1 MHRVSTIAEHVARP
15 VQIAAS
21 PVVAGSPSAGEGLA
35 VSTARV
41 CAVIVTW
48 NRKSYVTNVLHALAK
63 QTYPRILLDV
73 VVVDNSGTDGTLE
86 QLCAA
91 FNPERVV
98 DNDTERAHEPKFEQP
113 RVREWEPA
121 GQPGASNTL
130 GLSSLSIVR
139 NRANMG
145 GCGGFNT
152 GFAFV
157 EHWFCQNGLPG
168 PDFVWLVDDDVD
180 LPNDAMAN
188 LVRVMES
195 DPQIGLVGSRTC
207 DINDRA
213 RTIETTIYFNSDAG
227 TMQDDAPAG
236 HARHDE
242 HTQWIRKVGGP
253 RGQGGAEGYRGTM
266 NVDVVSACSM
276 LSRWRAVLGAWAPDG
291 KSRASGVGFWDHR
304 YFIYCDDADWCLRF
318 ARAGW
323 RVVLSLDAVVFH
335 TPWNLKLTPARIYY
349 ANRNRL
355 WMVQKTLPE
364 QRLREVTEK
373 AMRSFLFDSM
383 HAAAHRR
390 QFHARIILRTGL
402 DAAENVVGKTGSD
415 GPPAMP
421 TGQAFAQTGVL
432 RGGRVAVL
440 ASSADA
446 MRHFAQV
453 QRVVR
458 EHVQQTPGAVEPT
471 WIPIVRND
479 VANPPANAVIY
490 GRHLGSRLKKQWYVL
505 LKRPRAVVVLD
516 QVNDFPV
523 LLCAPWTI
531 HVDSKKPEIAQIERD
546 GWMARLGFAW
556 RWVRARPKMLR
567 YARTVRPFVAGTRYG

>member
-1 MHRVSTIAEHVARP
+1 LSTIADQITRP
-15 VQIAAS
+15 VQVIATPAL
-21 PVVAGSPSAGEGLA
+21 GGEA
-35 VSTARV
+35 TDAPERPVSTARV

-48 NRKSYVTNVLHALAK
+48 NRKAYLTSVLQALAR

-73 VVVDNSGTDGTLE
+73 VVVDNAGTDGTLDH
-86 QLCAA
+86 LCAS

-98 DNDTERAHEPKFEQP
+98 DNDTDKAHEPRFDAP
-113 RVREWEPA
+113 RVRGWEPP
-121 GQPGASNTL
+121 GRPGAPNTL

-157 EHWFCQNGLPG
+157 EQWFCKQGLPG
-168 PDFVWLVDDDVD
+168 PDFVWLVDDDAD
-180 LPNDAMAN
+180 LPPDALSH

-195 DPQIGLVGSRTC
+195 DPTIGLVGSRTC

-213 RTIETTIYFNSDAG
+213 RTIETTIYFNADSG

-236 HARHDE
+236 HPRHE
-242 HTQWIRKVGGP
+242 QHKSWIATVGGP

-266 NVDVVSACSM
+266 DVDVVSACSM
-276 LSRWRAVLGAWAPDG
+276 LSRWRAVLGAPAADG
-291 KSRASGVGFWDHR
+291 KPATKGVGYWDHR

-355 WMVQKTLPE
+355 WMVQKTLPPD
-364 QRLREVTEK
+364 RLRAVTEK
-373 AMRSFLFDSM
+373 VMRSFLFDSL
-383 HAAAHRR
+383 HAATHRR

-402 DAAENVVGKTGSD
+402 DAAQNVSGKTGSD
-415 GPPAMP
+415 GPPAIP
-421 TGQAFAQTGVL
+421 TAEAFAKANLL

-440 ASSADA
+440 ASSPDA
-446 MRHFAQV
+446 LRHFTELKRIIAA
-453 QRVVR
+453 
-458 EHVQQTPGAVEPT
+458 HVKATPGAVEPI
-471 WIPIVRND
+471 WVPIVRND
-479 VANPPANAVIY
+479 VPNPPAGSIVY
-490 GRHLGSRLKKQWYVL
+490 GRHRGSRLKKQWHTL
-505 LKRPRAVVVLD
+505 LRRPRAVVVFD

-531 HVDSKKPEIAQIERD
+531 HIDSKKPEMAQIERD
-546 GWMARLGFAW
+546 GWLPRLAFLARWLA
-556 RWVRARPKMLR
+556 ARPKLLR
-567 YARTVRPFVAGTRYG
+567 YARTVKPFASETRYG